1 MRIFAQRIY
10 NSFQMKHSI
19 ALYGLLSLALAMP
32 NPTSGQADQK
42 TLFFI
47 SNSHLDTQWNWD
59 VKTTINEYVRNTMEQ
74 NFTRLDKYPNLTFNF
89 EGAIRYMWMKEYY
102 PEQYAKLK
110 TYVQNGRWHISGCA
124 VDANDVMVSSA
135 ESIMRNWLYANQ
147 FFKKEFG
154 VRGGYDVMLPD
165 CFGFSYALPSLARH
179 CGFKG
184 FHTAKLAWGS
194 AEYDQLPPFGIWQ
207 GVDGSQIYAV
217 YKPGAYDNHEQ
228 YNKNMANDSEMAA
241 ITANN
246 YNKYGVAAEIR
257 YVGPRSDR
265 GGALQDNASSSGEN
279 TPYWLN
285 LSAQTNGAVKVR
297 IATPDEIFDYLDQ
310 NKNQK
315 YHVKDGE
322 LPMRTHGVGSY
333 TSRTMLKLWNRRNEL
348 LADATEKS
356 ASLAQWLGVQAY
368 PQTAIN
374 DAWVRNLWQAHHD
387 GITGTSI
394 PNAYLYSMND
404 YVLVNKTL
412 ANLLK
417 TTTGNIVRAMDTQ
430 TEGMPVVV
438 YNPLS
443 FQRTDI
449 VEARLT
455 MPAKPEG
462 LRVFDKD
469 GKEVLSQISSYD
481 DKTGE
486 VVFLFA
492 ATVPSLGYAVY
503 DVRFGEASQ
512 LTSSLQ
518 MNRRSRQL
526 SNGNYRLTLSETG
539 DPSLLIDL
547 ANNRQV
553 LSASQLQM
561 IYDHEDTWPSWEISY
576 TDILRTPT
584 AVDENVS
591 ITKAEDG
598 PLRKSFRVV
607 KEKDGSQFV
616 QYIRMNALDN
626 RIDIVSEVDWQS
638 HERMLKANFQMAF
651 SNPKATYDISLGT
664 IERGNRTAD
673 CYEVQGHQW
682 ADMSMID
689 GSYGLS
695 ILNDCKYGWD
705 KPTDN
710 SLRLTLIH
718 TPSTGNSYTYQADQD
733 LGVNLFTYS
742 LFPHQG
748 KWSELTQKAASQLNQ
763 PLVAVA
769 APKHEGALGKEVE
782 FLSVSTDQVAVKAV
796 KKAEETNELIV
807 RVYEWAGQQHD
818 QVTLTFPTRVLSAR
832 EVNGLE
838 EQVGSATTSDN
849 TLTFSISK
857 YQPKTFAVTLA
868 AATTPTDEQTDVAV
882 SLPYNVDMMSYDSK
896 KNDALKSAPY
906 AYPAELVPDEVTA
919 DGISFVM
926 GNRSDGQK
934 NAVRCSGQTIDLPAA
949 GRKLYL
955 LAASTEPTGTVGE
968 FVVGDQTYQFEV
980 PYYGGTLGKLDS
992 PYNGGT
998 HYRKQDV
1005 ALTTTHS
1012 HHISGNSDEQYR
1024 FLYIYRFAIT
1034 LPEGASQLKL
1044 PSNSS
1049 LMVYAAT
1056 VSDTQVDDIQPL
1068 TTLQTYIDYQ
1078 ELGSLSDDG
1087 CGEWIKP
1094 STIVASHQNNA
1105 NESAKMAADR
1115 DELTKWCV
1123 TASQS
1128 QTPYLEYRF
1137 SEPHEICQWMVLNA
1151 GSESD
1156 DFVTCACKLQR
1167 YDNGKWIDVDVISG
1181 NRDNKIVRG
1190 VTPFTTDRVRLQM
1203 IQGEQ
1208 SGYTTRIYEFGVYG
1222 KPRKVTAIQQPTTV
1236 APTSAIR
1243 LLGNS
1248 PNPCQGSTQIRCQV
1262 PAGIQQV
1269 TLNILSYDGRIVC
1282 REDYQVSE
1290 GDQTLLWSG
1299 HLPNGIYLYRLSTAD
1314 NRHSNTQ
1321 RLIFHK

>member
-1 MRIFAQRIY
+1 
-10 NSFQMKHSI
+10 MKHSI
-19 ALYGLLSLALAMP
+19 ALYGLLTLALAMP

-110 TYVQNGRWHISGCA
+110 TYVHNGRWHISGCA

-165 CFGFSYALPSLARH
+165 CFGFSYALPSLAKH

-297 IATPDEIFDYLDQ
+297 IATPDEIFDYLDK

-368 PQTAIN
+368 PQKAIN

-412 ANLLK
+412 GNLLK
-417 TTTGNIVRAMDTQ
+417 TTTGNIVRAMDTR

-481 DKTGE
+481 EKTGE

-512 LTSSLQ
+512 LTSSLR

-526 SNGNYRLTLSETG
+526 SNGNYRLNLSETG
-539 DPSLLIDL
+539 DPSQLIDL

-584 AVDENVS
+584 PVDENVS

-651 SNPKATYDISLGT
+651 NNPKATYDISLGT

-682 ADMSMID
+682 ADMSTTD

-705 KPTDN
+705 KPTDS

-769 APKHEGALGKEVE
+769 APKHEGALGKKVE

-818 QVTLTFPTRVLSAR
+818 KVTLTFPKRVLSAR

-838 EQVGSATTSDN
+838 EPIGSATTSNN

-857 YQPKTFAVTLA
+857 YQPKTFAVRLA
-868 AATTPTDEQTDVAV
+868 AATTPTDEQTDVDV

-906 AYPAELVPDEVTA
+906 AYPAELVPDVVTA

-926 GNRSDGQK
+926 GNRSDGK
-934 NAVRCSGQTIDLPAA
+934 NNAVRCSGQTIDLPAA

-980 PYYGGTLGKLDS
+980 PYYGGTLGQLDS

-998 HYRKQDV
+998 RYRKQDV

-1012 HHISGNSDEQYR
+1012 HHIKGNSDEQYR

-1056 VSDTQVDDIQPL
+1056 VSDTQADDIQPL
-1068 TTLQTYIDYQ
+1068 TTLQTNIDYQ
-1078 ELGSLSDDG
+1078 ELGSLSDDC

-1094 STIVASHQNNA
+1094 SYIWASHKNNA

-1128 QTPYLEYRF
+1128 QTPCLEYRF
-1137 SEPHEICQWMVLNA
+1137 SEPREICQWMVLNA

-1156 DFVTCACKLQR
+1156 DYVTRACKLQR

-1222 KPRKVTAIQQPTTV
+1222 KPRTVTAIQQPTTV

-1290 GDQTLLWSG
+1290 GNQTLLWSG

-1321 RLIFHK
+1321 RLIYHK

>member
-1 MRIFAQRIY
+1 
-10 NSFQMKHSI
+10 MKHSI
-19 ALYGLLSLALAMP
+19 ALYGLLTLALAMP

-74 NFTRLDKYPNLTFNF
+74 NFTRLDKYPNLKFNF

-110 TYVQNGRWHISGCA
+110 TYVHNGRWHISGCA

-165 CFGFSYALPSLARH
+165 CFGFSYALPSLAKH

-297 IATPDEIFDYLDQ
+297 IATPDEIFDYLDK

-368 PQTAIN
+368 PQKAIN

-512 LTSSLQ
+512 LTSSLR

-526 SNGNYRLTLSETG
+526 SNGNYRLNLSETG
-539 DPSLLIDL
+539 DPSQLIDL

-584 AVDENVS
+584 AVNENVS

-651 SNPKATYDISLGT
+651 NNPKATYDISLGT

-682 ADMSMID
+682 ADMSTTD

-705 KPTDN
+705 KPTDS

-818 QVTLTFPTRVLSAR
+818 KVTLTFPKRVLSAR

-838 EQVGSATTSDN
+838 EPIGSATTSAN

-857 YQPKTFAVTLA
+857 YQPKTFAVRLA
-868 AATTPTDEQTDVAV
+868 AATTPTDEQTDDAV

-906 AYPAELVPDEVTA
+906 AYPAELVPDVVTA

-926 GNRSDGQK
+926 GNRSDGQN

-980 PYYGGTLGKLDS
+980 PYYGGTLGQLDS

-998 HYRKQDV
+998 RYRKQDV

-1056 VSDTQVDDIQPL
+1056 VSDTQADDIQPL
-1068 TTLQTYIDYQ
+1068 TTLQTNIDYQ

-1094 STIVASHQNNA
+1094 SYIWASHKNNA

-1128 QTPYLEYRF
+1128 QTPCLEYRF
-1137 SEPHEICQWMVLNA
+1137 SEPREICQWMVLNA

-1156 DFVTCACKLQR
+1156 DYVTRACKLQR

-1190 VTPFTTDRVRLQM
+1190 VTPFTTNRVRLQM

-1222 KPRKVTAIQQPTTV
+1222 KPRTVTAIQQPTTV

-1290 GDQTLLWSG
+1290 GNQTLLWSG

-1321 RLIFHK
+1321 RLIYHK

>member
-1 MRIFAQRIY
+1 
-10 NSFQMKHSI
+10 MKHSI
-19 ALYGLLSLALAMP
+19 VLYGLLSLALAMP

-241 ITANN
+241 ITADN

-356 ASLAQWLGVQAY
+356 ASLAQWLGVQTY

-455 MPAKPEG
+455 MPAQPEG

-481 DKTGE
+481 DTTGE

-539 DPSLLIDL
+539 DPSQLIDL

-651 SNPKATYDISLGT
+651 NNPKATYDISLGT

-682 ADMSMID
+682 ADMSTID

-705 KPTDN
+705 KPTAS

-763 PLVAVA
+763 PLVAVT

-818 QVTLTFPTRVLSAR
+818 QVTLTFPARVLSAR

-868 AATTPTDEQTDVAV
+868 AAMTPTDEQTDVAV

-906 AYPAELVPDEVTA
+906 AYPAELVPDVVTA

-955 LAASTEPTGTVGE
+955 LAASTEATGTVGE

-980 PYYGGTLGKLDS
+980 PYYGGTLGQLDS

-1024 FLYIYRFAIT
+1024 FLYMYRFAMT
-1034 LPEGASQLKL
+1034 LPEGASQLIL

-1056 VSDTQVDDIQPL
+1056 VSDTQADDIQPL

-1078 ELGSLSDDG
+1078 ELGSLSDDA
-1087 CGEWIKP
+1087 CGEWITP
-1094 STIVASHQNNA
+1094 STIVASHQIND

-1137 SEPHEICQWMVLNA
+1137 SEPREICQWMLLNA

-1156 DFVTCACKLQR
+1156 NYVTRACKLQR
-1167 YDNGKWIDVDVISG
+1167 YDNGKWIDVDEISG

-1222 KPRKVTAIQQPTTV
+1222 KPRTVTAIQQPTTA

-1269 TLNILSYDGRIVC
+1269 ALNILSYDGRIVC

-1290 GDQTLLWSG
+1290 GNQTLLWSG

-1321 RLIFHK
+1321 RIIFHK

>member
-1 MRIFAQRIY
+1 
-10 NSFQMKHSI
+10 MKHSI
-19 ALYGLLSLALAMP
+19 ALYGLLTLALAMP

-59 VKTTINEYVRNTMEQ
+59 VKTTINEYIRNTMEQ

-297 IATPDEIFDYLDQ
+297 IATPDEIFDYLDK

-368 PQTAIN
+368 PQKAIN

-412 ANLLK
+412 GNLLK

-430 TEGMPVVV
+430 TKGMPVVV

-512 LTSSLQ
+512 LTSSLK

-539 DPSLLIDL
+539 DPSQLIDL

-584 AVDENVS
+584 AVNENVS

-651 SNPKATYDISLGT
+651 NNPKATYDISLGT

-682 ADMSMID
+682 ADMSTID

-705 KPTDN
+705 KPTDS

-818 QVTLTFPTRVLSAR
+818 KVTLTFPTRVLSAR

-838 EQVGSATTSDN
+838 EQVGSATTSNN

-857 YQPKTFAVTLA
+857 YQPKTFAVRLA
-868 AATTPTDEQTDVAV
+868 AATTHTDEQTDDAV

-896 KNDALKSAPY
+896 KDDAQKSAPY
-906 AYPAELVPDEVTA
+906 AYPAELVPDVVTA

-980 PYYGGTLGKLDS
+980 PYYGGTLGQLDS

-1056 VSDTQVDDIQPL
+1056 VSDTQADDIQPL
-1068 TTLQTYIDYQ
+1068 TTLQTNIDYQ

-1094 STIVASHQNNA
+1094 SNIVASHQNNA

-1123 TASQS
+1123 TAS

-1156 DFVTCACKLQR
+1156 DFVTRACKLQR

-1190 VTPFTTDRVRLQM
+1190 VTPFTTKRVRLQM

-1222 KPRKVTAIQQPTTV
+1222 KPRTVTAIQQPTTV
-1236 APTSAIR
+1236 APTSVIR

-1290 GDQTLLWSG
+1290 GNQMLLWSG

-1321 RLIFHK
+1321 RLIYHK

>member
-1 MRIFAQRIY
+1 
-10 NSFQMKHSI
+10 MKHSI

-455 MPAKPEG
+455 MPAQPEG

-607 KEKDGSQFV
+607 KDKDGSQFV

-682 ADMSMID
+682 ADMSTID

-705 KPTDN
+705 KPTDS

-818 QVTLTFPTRVLSAR
+818 KVTLTFPARVLSAR

-857 YQPKTFAVTLA
+857 YQPKTFAVKLA
-868 AATTPTDEQTDVAV
+868 DATTPTDEQTDVDV

-896 KNDALKSAPY
+896 KNDALNSAPY
-906 AYPAELVPDEVTA
+906 AYPAELVPDVVTA

-980 PYYGGTLGKLDS
+980 PYYGGTLGQLDS

-1012 HHISGNSDEQYR
+1012 HHIRGNSDEQYR

-1034 LPEGASQLKL
+1034 LPEGASQLIL

-1056 VSDTQVDDIQPL
+1056 VSDTQADDIQPL

-1156 DFVTCACKLQR
+1156 DFVTRACKLQR
-1167 YDNGKWIDVDVISG
+1167 YANGKWIDVDVISG

-1222 KPRKVTAIQQPTTV
+1222 KPRKVSAIQQPTTV

-1269 TLNILSYDGRIVC
+1269 ALNILSLDGRIVC

>member
-1 MRIFAQRIY
+1 
-10 NSFQMKHSI
+10 MKHSI
-19 ALYGLLSLALAMP
+19 ALYGLLSLALAIP

-59 VKTTINEYVRNTMEQ
+59 VKTTINEYIRNTMEQ
-74 NFTRLDKYPNLTFNF
+74 NFTRLDKYPNLKFNF

-110 TYVQNGRWHISGCA
+110 TYVHNGRWHISGCA

-165 CFGFSYALPSLARH
+165 CFGFSYALPALARH

-265 GGALQDNASSSGEN
+265 GGALQDNAASSGEN

-368 PQTAIN
+368 PQKAIN

-412 ANLLK
+412 GNLLK

-481 DKTGE
+481 KKTGE

-492 ATVPSLGYAVY
+492 ATVPSLGYSVY

-512 LTSSLQ
+512 LTSSLR
-518 MNRRSRQL
+518 MDRRSHQL

-539 DPSLLIDL
+539 DPSQLIDL

-584 AVDENVS
+584 AVNENVS

-651 SNPKATYDISLGT
+651 NNPKATYDISLGT

-682 ADMSMID
+682 ADMSTID

-705 KPTDN
+705 KPTDS

-818 QVTLTFPTRVLSAR
+818 KVTLTFPTRVLSAR

-838 EQVGSATTSDN
+838 EQVGSATTRN
-849 TLTFSISK
+849 KTLTFSISK

-868 AATTPTDEQTDVAV
+868 DAKTPTDKQTDDAV

-896 KNDALKSAPY
+896 KNDALRSAPY
-906 AYPAELVPDEVTA
+906 AYPAELVPDVVTA

-926 GNRSDGQK
+926 GNRSDGQN

-980 PYYGGTLGKLDS
+980 PYYGGTLGQLDS

-1056 VSDTQVDDIQPL
+1056 ISDTQADDIQPL

-1094 STIVASHQNNA
+1094 SLIWASHKNNA

-1156 DFVTCACKLQR
+1156 DYVTRACKLQR
-1167 YDNGKWIDVDVISG
+1167 YDNGKWIDVDVISD

-1190 VTPFTTDRVRLQM
+1190 VTPFTTNRVRLQM

-1222 KPRKVTAIQQPTTV
+1222 KPRTVTAIQQPTTV
-1236 APTSAIR
+1236 APTSAIH

-1290 GDQTLLWSG
+1290 GNQTLLWSG

-1321 RLIFHK
+1321 RLIYHK

>member
-1 MRIFAQRIY
+1 
-10 NSFQMKHSI
+10 MKHSI

-32 NPTSGQADQK
+32 NPTSAQADQK

-59 VKTTINEYVRNTMEQ
+59 VKTTINEYIRNTMEQ

-110 TYVQNGRWHISGCA
+110 TYVHNGRWHISGCA

-297 IATPDEIFDYLDQ
+297 IATPDEIFDYLDK

-368 PQTAIN
+368 PQKAIN
-374 DAWVRNLWQAHHD
+374 DAWVRNLWQSHHD

-412 ANLLK
+412 GNLLK

-481 DKTGE
+481 EKTGE

-512 LTSSLQ
+512 LTSSLR
-518 MNRRSRQL
+518 MDRLSHQL

-539 DPSLLIDL
+539 DPSQLIDL

-584 AVDENVS
+584 AVNENVS

-651 SNPKATYDISLGT
+651 NNPKATYDISLGT

-682 ADMSMID
+682 ADMSTID

-769 APKHEGALGKEVE
+769 APKHEGTLGKEIE

-796 KKAEETNELIV
+796 KKAEESNKLIV

-818 QVTLTFPTRVLSAR
+818 KVTLTFPTRVLSAR

-838 EQVGSATTSDN
+838 EPVGSATTSN
-849 TLTFSISK
+849 KTLTFSISK

-868 AATTPTDEQTDVAV
+868 AAKTPTDKQTDDAV
-882 SLPYNVDMMSYDSK
+882 SLSYNVDMMSYDSK

-906 AYPAELVPDEVTA
+906 AYPAELVPDVVTA

-926 GNRSDGQK
+926 GNRSDGQN

-980 PYYGGTLGKLDS
+980 PYYGGTLGQLDS

-1012 HHISGNSDEQYR
+1012 HHIKGNSDEQYR

-1056 VSDTQVDDIQPL
+1056 VSDTQADDIQPL

-1094 STIVASHQNNA
+1094 SLIWASHKNND

-1156 DFVTCACKLQR
+1156 DYVTRACKLQR
-1167 YDNGKWIDVDVISG
+1167 YDNGKWIDVDVISD

-1190 VTPFTTDRVRLQM
+1190 VTPFTTNRVRLQM

-1222 KPRKVTAIQQPTTV
+1222 KPRTVTAIQQPITV
-1236 APTSAIR
+1236 APTSAIH

-1290 GDQTLLWSG
+1290 GNQTLLWSG

-1321 RLIFHK
+1321 RLIYHK

>member
-1 MRIFAQRIY
+1 
-10 NSFQMKHSI
+10 MKHSI

-651 SNPKATYDISLGT
+651 NNPKATYDISLGT

-682 ADMSMID
+682 ADMSTID

-868 AATTPTDEQTDVAV
+868 PAMTPTDEQTDVAV
-882 SLPYNVDMMSYDSK
+882 SMPYNVDMMSYDSK
-896 KNDALKSAPY
+896 TNDALKSAPY

-980 PYYGGTLGKLDS
+980 PYYGGTLGQLDS

-1024 FLYIYRFAIT
+1024 FLYIYRFAMT

-1056 VSDTQVDDIQPL
+1056 VSDTQADDIQPL

-1156 DFVTCACKLQR
+1156 DFVTRACKLQR
-1167 YDNGKWIDVDVISG
+1167 YANGKWIDVDVISG

-1222 KPRKVTAIQQPTTV
+1222 KPRTVSAIQQPTTV

-1248 PNPCQGSTQIRCQV
+1248 PNPCQGSTQIRCKV

>member
-1 MRIFAQRIY
+1 
-10 NSFQMKHSI
+10 MKHSI

-74 NFTRLDKYPNLTFNF
+74 NFTRLDKYPNLKFNF

-297 IATPDEIFDYLDQ
+297 IATPDEIFDYLDK

-356 ASLAQWLGVQAY
+356 ASLAQWLGVQTY
-368 PQTAIN
+368 PQKAIN

-412 ANLLK
+412 GNLLK

-481 DKTGE
+481 EKTGE

-512 LTSSLQ
+512 LTSSLR

-539 DPSLLIDL
+539 DPSQLIDL

-584 AVDENVS
+584 AVNENVS

-598 PLRKSFRVV
+598 PLRKSFKVV

-651 SNPKATYDISLGT
+651 NNPKATYDISLGT

-682 ADMSMID
+682 ADMSTID

-705 KPTDN
+705 KPTDS

-796 KKAEETNELIV
+796 KKAEESNKLIV

-818 QVTLTFPTRVLSAR
+818 KVTLTFPTRVLSAR

-838 EQVGSATTSDN
+838 EPVGSATTSN
-849 TLTFSISK
+849 KTLTFSISK

-868 AATTPTDEQTDVAV
+868 AAKTPTDKQTDVTV

-896 KNDALKSAPY
+896 KNDALRSAPY
-906 AYPAELVPDEVTA
+906 AYPAELVPDVVTA

-980 PYYGGTLGKLDS
+980 PYYGGTLGQLDS

-998 HYRKQDV
+998 RYRKQDV

-1044 PSNSS
+1044 PYNSN

-1056 VSDTQVDDIQPL
+1056 VSDTQADDIQPL
-1068 TTLQTYIDYQ
+1068 TTLQTNIDYQ
-1078 ELGSLSDDG
+1078 ELGSLSDDD

-1094 STIVASHQNNA
+1094 SYIVASHQNNA

-1137 SEPHEICQWMVLNA
+1137 SEPREICQWMVLNA

-1156 DFVTCACKLQR
+1156 DYVTRACKLQR
-1167 YDNGKWIDVDVISG
+1167 YDNGKWIDVDEISG

-1190 VTPFTTDRVRLQM
+1190 VTPFTTKRVRLQM

-1222 KPRKVTAIQQPTTV
+1222 KPRTITAIQQPTTV

-1269 TLNILSYDGRIVC
+1269 TLNILSNDGRIVC

-1290 GDQTLLWSG
+1290 GNQTLLWSG

-1321 RLIFHK
+1321 RLIYHK

>member
-1 MRIFAQRIY
+1 
-10 NSFQMKHSI
+10 MKHSI

-74 NFTRLDKYPNLTFNF
+74 NFTRLDKYPNLKFNF

-297 IATPDEIFDYLDQ
+297 IATPDEIFDYLDK

-368 PQTAIN
+368 PQKAIN

-412 ANLLK
+412 GNLLK

-430 TEGMPVVV
+430 TKGMPVVV

-481 DKTGE
+481 EKTGE

-539 DPSLLIDL
+539 DPSQLIDL

-584 AVDENVS
+584 AVNENVS

-651 SNPKATYDISLGT
+651 NNPKATYDISLGT

-682 ADMSMID
+682 ADMSTID

-705 KPTDN
+705 KPTDS

-818 QVTLTFPTRVLSAR
+818 KVTLTFPKRVLSAR

-838 EQVGSATTSDN
+838 EPIGSATTSNN

-868 AATTPTDEQTDVAV
+868 AAKTPTDKQTDDAV

-896 KNDALKSAPY
+896 KDDALRSAPY
-906 AYPAELVPDEVTA
+906 AYPAELVPDVVTA

-934 NAVRCSGQTIDLPAA
+934 NAVRCSGQTINLPAS

-980 PYYGGTLGKLDS
+980 PYYGGTLGQLDS

-1056 VSDTQVDDIQPL
+1056 VSDTQADDIQPL
-1068 TTLQTYIDYQ
+1068 TTLQTNIDYQ
-1078 ELGSLSDDG
+1078 ELGSLSDDD

-1094 STIVASHQNNA
+1094 SYIVASHQNND

-1137 SEPHEICQWMVLNA
+1137 SEPREICQWMVLNA

-1156 DFVTCACKLQR
+1156 DYVTRACKLQR
-1167 YDNGKWIDVDVISG
+1167 YDNGKWIDVDEISG

-1190 VTPFTTDRVRLQM
+1190 VTPFTTKRVRLQM

-1222 KPRKVTAIQQPTTV
+1222 KPRTVTAIQQPTTV
-1236 APTSAIR
+1236 APTSVIR

-1290 GDQTLLWSG
+1290 GNQTLLWSG

-1321 RLIFHK
+1321 RLIYHK

>member
-1 MRIFAQRIY
+1 
-10 NSFQMKHSI
+10 MKHSI

-74 NFTRLDKYPNLTFNF
+74 NFTRLDKYPNLKFNF

-110 TYVQNGRWHISGCA
+110 TYVHNGRWHISGCA
-124 VDANDVMVSSA
+124 VDASDVMVSSA

-194 AEYDQLPPFGIWQ
+194 AEYNQLPPFGIWQ

-297 IATPDEIFDYLDQ
+297 IATPDEIFDYLDK

-368 PQTAIN
+368 PQKAIN

-412 ANLLK
+412 GNLLK

-481 DKTGE
+481 EKTGE

-512 LTSSLQ
+512 LTSSLR
-518 MNRRSRQL
+518 MDPRSHQL
-526 SNGNYRLTLSETG
+526 SNGNYRLNLSETG
-539 DPSLLIDL
+539 DPSQLIDL

-584 AVDENVS
+584 AVNENVS

-651 SNPKATYDISLGT
+651 NNPKATYDISLGT

-682 ADMSMID
+682 ADMSTID

-705 KPTDN
+705 KPTDS

-818 QVTLTFPTRVLSAR
+818 KVTLTFPKRVLSAR

-838 EQVGSATTSDN
+838 EQVGSATTSKK

-868 AATTPTDEQTDVAV
+868 DAKTPTDEQTDDHV

-896 KNDALKSAPY
+896 KSDALKSAPY
-906 AYPAELVPDEVTA
+906 AYPAELVPDVVTA

-926 GNRSDGQK
+926 GNRSDGQN

-980 PYYGGTLGKLDS
+980 PYYGGTLGQLDS

-1012 HHISGNSDEQYR
+1012 HHIKGNSDEQYR

-1056 VSDTQVDDIQPL
+1056 VSDTQADDIQPL

-1094 STIVASHQNNA
+1094 SKIWASHQNND

-1123 TASQS
+1123 TAGKS

-1156 DFVTCACKLQR
+1156 DYVTRACKLQR
-1167 YDNGKWIDVDVISG
+1167 YDNGKWIDVDVISD

-1190 VTPFTTDRVRLQM
+1190 VTPFTTNRVRLQM

-1222 KPRKVTAIQQPTTV
+1222 KPRTVTAIQQPTTV

-1290 GDQTLLWSG
+1290 GNQTLLWSG

>member
-1 MRIFAQRIY
+1 
-10 NSFQMKHSI
+10 MKHSI

-110 TYVQNGRWHISGCA
+110 TYVHNGRWHISGCA

-165 CFGFSYALPSLARH
+165 CFGFSYALPSLAKH

-265 GGALQDNASSSGEN
+265 GGALQDNASSNGEN

-368 PQTAIN
+368 PQKAIN

-412 ANLLK
+412 GNLLK

-430 TEGMPVVV
+430 TKGMPVVV

-481 DKTGE
+481 EKTGE

-518 MNRRSRQL
+518 MNRRSHQL

-539 DPSLLIDL
+539 DPSQLFDL

-584 AVDENVS
+584 AVNENVS

-651 SNPKATYDISLGT
+651 NNPKATYDISLGT

-682 ADMSMID
+682 ADMSTID

-705 KPTDN
+705 KPTDS

-796 KKAEETNELIV
+796 KKAEESNKLIV

-818 QVTLTFPTRVLSAR
+818 KVTLTFPTRVLSAR

-838 EQVGSATTSDN
+838 EPVGSATTSN
-849 TLTFSISK
+849 KTLTFSISK

-868 AATTPTDEQTDVAV
+868 AAKTPTDKQTDVAV

-896 KNDALKSAPY
+896 KDDALRSAPY
-906 AYPAELVPDEVTA
+906 AYPAELVPDVVTA

-934 NAVRCSGQTIDLPAA
+934 NAVRCSGQTIDLPAG

-980 PYYGGTLGKLDS
+980 PYYGGTLGQLDS

-998 HYRKQDV
+998 RYRKQDV

-1056 VSDTQVDDIQPL
+1056 VSDTQADDIQPL
-1068 TTLQTYIDYQ
+1068 TTLQTNIDYQ
-1078 ELGSLSDDG
+1078 ELGSLSDDD

-1094 STIVASHQNNA
+1094 SYIWASHQNNA

-1137 SEPHEICQWMVLNA
+1137 SEPREICQWMVLNA

-1156 DFVTCACKLQR
+1156 DYVTRACKLQR
-1167 YDNGKWIDVDVISG
+1167 YDNGKWIDVDEISG

-1190 VTPFTTDRVRLQM
+1190 VTPFTTKRVRLQM

-1222 KPRKVTAIQQPTTV
+1222 KPRTVTAIQQPTTV
-1236 APTSAIR
+1236 APTSVIR

-1290 GDQTLLWSG
+1290 GNQTLLWSG

-1321 RLIFHK
+1321 RLIYHK

>member
-1 MRIFAQRIY
+1 
-10 NSFQMKHSI
+10 MKHSI

-59 VKTTINEYVRNTMEQ
+59 VKTTINEYIRNTMEQ

-165 CFGFSYALPSLARH
+165 CFGFSYALPSLAKH

-297 IATPDEIFDYLDQ
+297 IATPDEIFDYLDK

-481 DKTGE
+481 DTTGE

-512 LTSSLQ
+512 LTSSLE

-553 LSASQLQM
+553 LNASQLQM

-584 AVDENVS
+584 AVNENVS

-598 PLRKSFRVV
+598 PLRKSFKVV

-682 ADMSMID
+682 ADMSTID

-705 KPTDN
+705 KPTDS

-818 QVTLTFPTRVLSAR
+818 KVTLTFPKRVLSAR

-838 EQVGSATTSDN
+838 ETIGSATTSNN

-857 YQPKTFAVTLA
+857 YQPKTFAVKLA
-868 AATTPTDEQTDVAV
+868 PVTTHTDKQTDVAV
-882 SLPYNVDMMSYDSK
+882 SLPYNVDMMSFDSK
-896 KNDALKSAPY
+896 KNDALPNAPY
-906 AYPAELVPDEVTA
+906 AYPAELVPDVVTA

-934 NAVRCSGQTIDLPAA
+934 NAVRCSRQTIDLPAA

-980 PYYGGTLGKLDS
+980 PYYGGTLGQLDS

-1056 VSDTQVDDIQPL
+1056 VSDTQADDIQPL
-1068 TTLQTYIDYQ
+1068 TKLQTNIDYQ

-1094 STIVASHQNNA
+1094 SKIYANRQNNA

-1156 DFVTCACKLQR
+1156 DFVTRACKLQR

-1222 KPRKVTAIQQPTTV
+1222 KPRTVTAIQQPTTV
-1236 APTSAIR
+1236 APTSVIR

-1290 GDQTLLWSG
+1290 GNQTLLWSG

-1321 RLIFHK
+1321 RLIYHK

>member
-1 MRIFAQRIY
+1 
-10 NSFQMKHSI
+10 MKHSI
-19 ALYGLLSLALAMP
+19 ALYGLLSLALAIP

-74 NFTRLDKYPNLTFNF
+74 NFTRLDKYPNLKFNF

-110 TYVQNGRWHISGCA
+110 TYVHNGRWHISGCA

-368 PQTAIN
+368 PQKAIN

-412 ANLLK
+412 GNLLK

-481 DKTGE
+481 EKTGE

-518 MNRRSRQL
+518 MDRRSHQL

-539 DPSLLIDL
+539 DPSQLIDL

-584 AVDENVS
+584 AVNENVS

-651 SNPKATYDISLGT
+651 NNPKATYDISLGT

-682 ADMSMID
+682 ADMSTID

-705 KPTDN
+705 KPTDS

-818 QVTLTFPTRVLSAR
+818 KVTLTFPKRVLSAR

-838 EQVGSATTSDN
+838 ETVGSATTSN
-849 TLTFSISK
+849 KTLTFSISK

-868 AATTPTDEQTDVAV
+868 DAKTPTDKQTDDHV

-896 KNDALKSAPY
+896 KSDALKSAPY
-906 AYPAELVPDEVTA
+906 AYPAELVPDVVTA

-926 GNRSDGQK
+926 GNRSDGQN

-980 PYYGGTLGKLDS
+980 PYYGGTLGQLDS

-1012 HHISGNSDEQYR
+1012 HHIKGNSDEQYR

-1044 PSNSS
+1044 PSNSN

-1056 VSDTQVDDIQPL
+1056 VSDTQADDIQPL

-1094 STIVASHQNNA
+1094 SRIGAKYQNND

-1123 TASQS
+1123 TANKS

-1156 DFVTCACKLQR
+1156 DYVTRACKLQR

-1222 KPRKVTAIQQPTTV
+1222 KPRTVTAIQQPTTV

-1290 GDQTLLWSG
+1290 GNQTLLWSG

-1321 RLIFHK
+1321 RLIYHK

>member
-1 MRIFAQRIY
+1 
-10 NSFQMKHSI
+10 MKHSI
-19 ALYGLLSLALAMP
+19 VLYGLLSLALAMP

-47 SNSHLDTQWNWD
+47 SNSHLDSQWNWD

-165 CFGFSYALPSLARH
+165 CFGFSYALPSLAKH

-194 AEYDQLPPFGIWQ
+194 AGYDQLPPFGIWQ

-241 ITANN
+241 ITADN

-356 ASLAQWLGVQAY
+356 ASLAQWLGVQTY

-374 DAWVRNLWQAHHD
+374 DAWVRNLWQAQHD

-481 DKTGE
+481 DTTGE

-547 ANNRQV
+547 ANNRKV

-651 SNPKATYDISLGT
+651 NNPKATYDISLGT

-682 ADMSMID
+682 ADMSTID

-705 KPTDN
+705 KPTDS

-718 TPSTGNSYTYQADQD
+718 TPSTGNSYTHQAHQD

-769 APKHEGALGKEVE
+769 APKHEGALGKEVK

-818 QVTLTFPTRVLSAR
+818 KVTLTFPKRVLSAR

-838 EQVGSATTSDN
+838 EPIGSATTSAN

-868 AATTPTDEQTDVAV
+868 AATPPADKQTDVAV
-882 SLPYNVDMMSYDSK
+882 SLPYNVDMMSYESK

-906 AYPAELVPDEVTA
+906 AYPAELVPDVVTA

-955 LAASTEPTGTVGE
+955 LAASTEATGTVGE

-980 PYYGGTLGKLDS
+980 PYYGGTLGQLDS

-1024 FLYIYRFAIT
+1024 FLYMYRFAIT

-1056 VSDTQVDDIQPL
+1056 VSDTQADDIQPL

-1078 ELGSLSDDG
+1078 ELGSLSDDA

-1094 STIVASHQNNA
+1094 SNIWASHQNND

-1123 TASQS
+1123 TANQS
-1128 QTPYLEYRF
+1128 QTPCLEYRF
-1137 SEPHEICQWMVLNA
+1137 SGPREICQWMVLNA

-1156 DFVTCACKLQR
+1156 DYVTRACKLQR

-1208 SGYTTRIYEFGVYG
+1208 SGYITRIYEFGVYG
-1222 KPRKVTAIQQPTTV
+1222 KPRTVTAIQQPTTV
-1236 APTSAIR
+1236 APTSTIR

-1290 GDQTLLWSG
+1290 GNQTLLWSG

>member
-1 MRIFAQRIY
+1 
-10 NSFQMKHSI
+10 MKHSI
-19 ALYGLLSLALAMP
+19 VLYGLLSLALAMP

-241 ITANN
+241 ITADN

-310 NKNQK
+310 YKNQK

-356 ASLAQWLGVQAY
+356 ASLAQWLGVQNY

-455 MPAKPEG
+455 MPAQPEG

-481 DKTGE
+481 DTTGE

-607 KEKDGSQFV
+607 KETDGSQFV

-651 SNPKATYDISLGT
+651 NNPKATYDISLGT

-682 ADMSMID
+682 ADMSTID

-705 KPTDN
+705 KPTDS

-718 TPSTGNSYTYQADQD
+718 TPSTGNSYTHQADQD

-763 PLVAVA
+763 PLVAVT

-818 QVTLTFPTRVLSAR
+818 QVTLTFPARVLSAR

-838 EQVGSATTSDN
+838 EQVGSVTTSDN

-868 AATTPTDEQTDVAV
+868 SAMTPTDEQTDVAV

-896 KNDALKSAPY
+896 KNDAQKSAPY
-906 AYPAELVPDEVTA
+906 AYPAELVPDVVTA

-955 LAASTEPTGTVGE
+955 LAASTEATGTVGE

-980 PYYGGTLGKLDS
+980 PYYGGTLGQLDS

-998 HYRKQDV
+998 RYRKQDV

-1024 FLYIYRFAIT
+1024 FLYMYRFAMT
-1034 LPEGASQLKL
+1034 LPEGASQLIL

-1049 LMVYAAT
+1049 LMVFAAT
-1056 VSDTQVDDIQPL
+1056 ISDTQADDIQPL
-1068 TTLQTYIDYQ
+1068 TTLQTYIDYK

-1094 STIVASHQNNA
+1094 SNIVASHQNNA

-1137 SEPHEICQWMVLNA
+1137 SEPREICQWMVLNA
-1151 GSESD
+1151 GSESGD
-1156 DFVTCACKLQR
+1156 YVTRACKLQR
-1167 YDNGKWIDVDVISG
+1167 YANGNWIDVDVISG

-1222 KPRKVTAIQQPTTV
+1222 KPRTVTAIQQPTTV

-1269 TLNILSYDGRIVC
+1269 ALNILSYDGRIVC
-1282 REDYQVSE
+1282 REDYQVSA
-1290 GDQTLLWSG
+1290 GNQTLLWSG

>member
-1 MRIFAQRIY
+1 
-10 NSFQMKHSI
+10 MKHSI
-19 ALYGLLSLALAMP
+19 ALYGLLSLALAIP

-59 VKTTINEYVRNTMEQ
+59 VKTTINEYIRNTMEQ
-74 NFTRLDKYPNLTFNF
+74 NFTRLDKYPNLKFNF

-265 GGALQDNASSSGEN
+265 GGALQDNAASSGEN

-297 IATPDEIFDYLDQ
+297 IATPDEIFDYLDK

-368 PQTAIN
+368 PQKAIN

-412 ANLLK
+412 GNLLK

-481 DKTGE
+481 KKTGE

-492 ATVPSLGYAVY
+492 ATVPSLGYSVY

-512 LTSSLQ
+512 LTSSLR
-518 MNRRSRQL
+518 MDRRSHQL

-539 DPSLLIDL
+539 DPSQLIDL

-584 AVDENVS
+584 AVNENVS

-651 SNPKATYDISLGT
+651 NNPKATYDISLGT

-682 ADMSMID
+682 ADMSTID

-705 KPTDN
+705 KPTDS

-818 QVTLTFPTRVLSAR
+818 KVTLTFPTRVLSAR

-838 EQVGSATTSDN
+838 EQVGSATTRN
-849 TLTFSISK
+849 KTLTFSISK

-868 AATTPTDEQTDVAV
+868 DAKTPTDKQTDDAV

-896 KNDALKSAPY
+896 KDDALRSAPY
-906 AYPAELVPDEVTA
+906 AYPAELVPDVVTA

-926 GNRSDGQK
+926 GNRSDGQN

-980 PYYGGTLGKLDS
+980 PYYGGTLGQLDS

-1056 VSDTQVDDIQPL
+1056 ISDTQADDIQPL

-1094 STIVASHQNNA
+1094 SLIWASHKNNA

-1156 DFVTCACKLQR
+1156 DYVTRACKLQR
-1167 YDNGKWIDVDVISG
+1167 YDNGKWIDVDVISD

-1190 VTPFTTDRVRLQM
+1190 VTPFTTNRVRLQM

-1222 KPRKVTAIQQPTTV
+1222 KPRTVTAIQQPTTV
-1236 APTSAIR
+1236 APTSAIH

-1290 GDQTLLWSG
+1290 GNQTLLWSG

-1321 RLIFHK
+1321 RLIYHK

>member
-1 MRIFAQRIY
+1 
-10 NSFQMKHSI
+10 MKHSI

-74 NFTRLDKYPNLTFNF
+74 NFTRLDKYPNLKFNF

-297 IATPDEIFDYLDQ
+297 IATPDEIFDYLDK

-368 PQTAIN
+368 PQKAIN

-412 ANLLK
+412 GNLLK

-481 DKTGE
+481 EKTGE

-518 MNRRSRQL
+518 MDRHSRQL
-526 SNGNYRLTLSETG
+526 SNGNYRLNLSETG
-539 DPSLLIDL
+539 DPSQLIDL

-584 AVDENVS
+584 AVNENVS

-598 PLRKSFRVV
+598 PLRKSFKVV

-651 SNPKATYDISLGT
+651 NNPKATYDISLGT

-682 ADMSMID
+682 ADMSTID

-705 KPTDN
+705 KPTDS

-718 TPSTGNSYTYQADQD
+718 TPSTANSYTYQADQD

-796 KKAEETNELIV
+796 KKAEESNKLIV

-818 QVTLTFPTRVLSAR
+818 KVTLTFPTRVLSAR

-838 EQVGSATTSDN
+838 EPVGNATTSKN

-868 AATTPTDEQTDVAV
+868 AAKTPTDKQTDDAV

-896 KNDALKSAPY
+896 KNDALRSAPY
-906 AYPAELVPDEVTA
+906 AYPAELVPDVVTA

-926 GNRSDGQK
+926 GNRSDGQN

-980 PYYGGTLGKLDS
+980 PYYGGTLGQLDS

-1012 HHISGNSDEQYR
+1012 HHIKGNSDEQYR

-1044 PSNSS
+1044 PSNSN

-1056 VSDTQVDDIQPL
+1056 VSDTQADDIQPL

-1078 ELGSLSDDG
+1078 ELGSLSDDC

-1094 STIVASHQNNA
+1094 SLIGASHKNND

-1123 TASQS
+1123 TAGKS

-1156 DFVTCACKLQR
+1156 DYVTRACKLQR
-1167 YDNGKWIDVDVISG
+1167 YDNGKWIDVDVISD

-1190 VTPFTTDRVRLQM
+1190 VTPFTTNRVRLQM

-1222 KPRKVTAIQQPTTV
+1222 KPRTVTAIQQPTTV

-1290 GDQTLLWSG
+1290 GNQTLLWSG

>member
-1 MRIFAQRIY
+1 
-10 NSFQMKHSI
+10 
-19 ALYGLLSLALAMP
+19 MP

-241 ITANN
+241 ITADN

-356 ASLAQWLGVQAY
+356 ASLAQWLGVQTY

-455 MPAKPEG
+455 MPAQPEG

-481 DKTGE
+481 DTTGE

-539 DPSLLIDL
+539 DPSQLIDL

-651 SNPKATYDISLGT
+651 NNPKATYDISLGT

-682 ADMSMID
+682 ADMSTID

-705 KPTDN
+705 KPTAS

-763 PLVAVA
+763 PLVAVT

-818 QVTLTFPTRVLSAR
+818 QVTLTFPARVLSAR

-838 EQVGSATTSDN
+838 EQVGSVTTSDN

-868 AATTPTDEQTDVAV
+868 AAMTPTDEQTDVAV

-906 AYPAELVPDEVTA
+906 AYPAELVPDVVTA

-955 LAASTEPTGTVGE
+955 LAASTEATGTVGE

-980 PYYGGTLGKLDS
+980 PYYGGTLGQLDS

-1024 FLYIYRFAIT
+1024 FLYMYRFAMT
-1034 LPEGASQLKL
+1034 LPEGASQLIL

-1056 VSDTQVDDIQPL
+1056 VSDTQADDIQPL

-1078 ELGSLSDDG
+1078 ELGSLSDDA
-1087 CGEWIKP
+1087 CGEWITP
-1094 STIVASHQNNA
+1094 STIVASHQIND

-1137 SEPHEICQWMVLNA
+1137 SEPREICQWMLLNA

-1156 DFVTCACKLQR
+1156 NYVTRACKLQR
-1167 YDNGKWIDVDVISG
+1167 YDNGKWIDVDEISG

-1222 KPRKVTAIQQPTTV
+1222 KPRTVTAIQQPTTV

-1243 LLGNS
+1243 LLGSS

-1269 TLNILSYDGRIVC
+1269 ALNILSYDGRIVC

-1290 GDQTLLWSG
+1290 GNQTLLWSG

-1321 RLIFHK
+1321 RIIFHK

>member
-1 MRIFAQRIY
+1 
-10 NSFQMKHSI
+10 MKHSI
-19 ALYGLLSLALAMP
+19 ALYGLLSLALAIP

-74 NFTRLDKYPNLTFNF
+74 NFTRLDKYPNLKFNF

-297 IATPDEIFDYLDQ
+297 IATPDEIFDYLDK

-322 LPMRTHGVGSY
+322 LPMRSHGVGSY

-368 PQTAIN
+368 PQKAIN

-412 ANLLK
+412 GNLLK

-481 DKTGE
+481 KKTGE

-492 ATVPSLGYAVY
+492 ATVPSLGYSVY

-512 LTSSLQ
+512 LTSSLR
-518 MNRRSRQL
+518 MDRRSHQL

-539 DPSLLIDL
+539 DPSQLIDL

-584 AVDENVS
+584 AVNENVS

-651 SNPKATYDISLGT
+651 NNPKATYDISLGT

-682 ADMSMID
+682 ADMSTID

-705 KPTDN
+705 KPTDS

-796 KKAEETNELIV
+796 KKAEESNKLIV

-818 QVTLTFPTRVLSAR
+818 KVTLTFPTRVLSAR

-838 EQVGSATTSDN
+838 EPVGSATTSKK

-868 AATTPTDEQTDVAV
+868 DAKTPTDEQTDDHV

-896 KNDALKSAPY
+896 KSDALKSAPY
-906 AYPAELVPDEVTA
+906 AYPAELVPDVVTA

-926 GNRSDGQK
+926 GNRSDGQN
-934 NAVRCSGQTIDLPAA
+934 NAVRCSGQAIDLPAA

-980 PYYGGTLGKLDS
+980 PYYGGTLGQLDS

-998 HYRKQDV
+998 RYRKQDV

-1012 HHISGNSDEQYR
+1012 HHIKDNSDEQYR

-1056 VSDTQVDDIQPL
+1056 VSDTQADDIQPL

-1094 STIVASHQNNA
+1094 LLIGASHKNND

-1156 DFVTCACKLQR
+1156 DYVTRACKLQR
-1167 YDNGKWIDVDVISG
+1167 YDNGKWIDVDVISD

-1190 VTPFTTDRVRLQM
+1190 VTPFTTNRVRLQM

-1222 KPRKVTAIQQPTTV
+1222 KPRTVTAIQQPTTV
-1236 APTSAIR
+1236 APTSAIH

-1290 GDQTLLWSG
+1290 GNQTLLWSG

-1321 RLIFHK
+1321 RLIYHK

>member
-1 MRIFAQRIY
+1 
-10 NSFQMKHSI
+10 MKHSI
-19 ALYGLLSLALAMP
+19 VLYGLLSLALAMP

-241 ITANN
+241 ITADN

-310 NKNQK
+310 YKNQK

-356 ASLAQWLGVQAY
+356 ASLAQWLGVQTY

-455 MPAKPEG
+455 MPAQPEG

-481 DKTGE
+481 DTTGE

-539 DPSLLIDL
+539 DPSQLIDL

-651 SNPKATYDISLGT
+651 NNPKATYDISLGT

-682 ADMSMID
+682 ADMSTID

-705 KPTDN
+705 KPTAS

-763 PLVAVA
+763 PLVAVT

-818 QVTLTFPTRVLSAR
+818 QVTLTFPARVLSAR

-838 EQVGSATTSDN
+838 EQVGSVTTSDN

-868 AATTPTDEQTDVAV
+868 AAMTPTDEQTDVAV

-906 AYPAELVPDEVTA
+906 AYPAELVPDVVTA

-955 LAASTEPTGTVGE
+955 LAASTEATGTVGE

-980 PYYGGTLGKLDS
+980 PYYGGTLGQLDS

-1024 FLYIYRFAIT
+1024 FLYMYRFAMT
-1034 LPEGASQLKL
+1034 LPEGASQLIL

-1056 VSDTQVDDIQPL
+1056 VSDTQADDIQPL

-1078 ELGSLSDDG
+1078 ELGSLSDDA
-1087 CGEWIKP
+1087 CGEWITP
-1094 STIVASHQNNA
+1094 STIVASHQIND

-1137 SEPHEICQWMVLNA
+1137 SEPREICQWMLLNA

-1156 DFVTCACKLQR
+1156 NYVTRACKLQR
-1167 YDNGKWIDVDVISG
+1167 YDNGKWIDVDEISG

-1222 KPRKVTAIQQPTTV
+1222 KPRTVTAIQQPTTV

-1243 LLGNS
+1243 LLGSS

-1269 TLNILSYDGRIVC
+1269 ALNILSYDGRIVC

-1290 GDQTLLWSG
+1290 GNQTLLWSG

-1321 RLIFHK
+1321 RIIFHK

>member
-1 MRIFAQRIY
+1 
-10 NSFQMKHSI
+10 MKHSI

-74 NFTRLDKYPNLTFNF
+74 NFTRLDKYPNLKFNF

-297 IATPDEIFDYLDQ
+297 IATPDEIFDYLDK

-322 LPMRTHGVGSY
+322 LPMRSHGVGSY

-368 PQTAIN
+368 PQKAIN
-374 DAWVRNLWQAHHD
+374 DAWVRNLWQSHHD

-412 ANLLK
+412 GNLLK

-481 DKTGE
+481 EKTGE

-512 LTSSLQ
+512 LTSSLR
-518 MNRRSRQL
+518 MDRRSHQL

-539 DPSLLIDL
+539 DPSQLIDL

-584 AVDENVS
+584 AVNENVN

-651 SNPKATYDISLGT
+651 NNPKATYDISLGT

-682 ADMSMID
+682 ADMSTID

-705 KPTDN
+705 KPTDS

-796 KKAEETNELIV
+796 KKAEESNKLIV

-818 QVTLTFPTRVLSAR
+818 KVTLTFPTRVLSAR

-838 EQVGSATTSDN
+838 EPVGSATTSN
-849 TLTFSISK
+849 KTLTFSISK

-868 AATTPTDEQTDVAV
+868 AAKTPTDKQTDDAV

-896 KNDALKSAPY
+896 KNDALRSAPY
-906 AYPAELVPDEVTA
+906 AYPAELVPDVVTA

-926 GNRSDGQK
+926 GNRSDGQN

-980 PYYGGTLGKLDS
+980 PYYGGTLGQLDS

-1012 HHISGNSDEQYR
+1012 HHIKGNSDEQYR

-1056 VSDTQVDDIQPL
+1056 VSDTQAEDIQPL

-1094 STIVASHQNNA
+1094 SLIWASHKNND

-1156 DFVTCACKLQR
+1156 DYVTRACKLQR
-1167 YDNGKWIDVDVISG
+1167 YDNGKWIDVDVISD

-1190 VTPFTTDRVRLQM
+1190 VTPFTTNRVRLQM

-1222 KPRKVTAIQQPTTV
+1222 KPRTVTAIQQPTTV

-1290 GDQTLLWSG
+1290 GNQTLLWSG

-1321 RLIFHK
+1321 RLIYHK

>member
-1 MRIFAQRIY
+1 
-10 NSFQMKHSI
+10 MKHSI

-32 NPTSGQADQK
+32 NPTSAQADQK

-59 VKTTINEYVRNTMEQ
+59 VKTTINEYIRNTMEQ

-110 TYVQNGRWHISGCA
+110 TYVHNGRWHISGCA

-297 IATPDEIFDYLDQ
+297 IATPDEIFDYLDK

-322 LPMRTHGVGSY
+322 LPMRSHGVGSY

-368 PQTAIN
+368 PQKAIN

-412 ANLLK
+412 GNLLK

-481 DKTGE
+481 EKTGE

-512 LTSSLQ
+512 LTSSLR
-518 MNRRSRQL
+518 MDRRSHQL

-539 DPSLLIDL
+539 DPSQLIDL

-584 AVDENVS
+584 AVNENVN

-651 SNPKATYDISLGT
+651 NNPKATYDISLGT

-682 ADMSMID
+682 ADMSTID

-705 KPTDN
+705 KPTDS

-769 APKHEGALGKEVE
+769 APKHEGTLGKEVE

-796 KKAEETNELIV
+796 KKAEESNKLIV

-818 QVTLTFPTRVLSAR
+818 KVTLTFPTRVLSAR

-838 EQVGSATTSDN
+838 EPVGSATTSN
-849 TLTFSISK
+849 KTLTFSISK

-868 AATTPTDEQTDVAV
+868 AAKTPTDKQTDDAV

-906 AYPAELVPDEVTA
+906 AYPAELVPDVVTA

-926 GNRSDGQK
+926 GNRSDGQN

-980 PYYGGTLGKLDS
+980 PYYGGTLGQLDS

-1012 HHISGNSDEQYR
+1012 HHIKGNSDEQYR

-1056 VSDTQVDDIQPL
+1056 VSDTQADDIQPL

-1094 STIVASHQNNA
+1094 SLIWASHKNND

-1156 DFVTCACKLQR
+1156 DYVTRACKLQR
-1167 YDNGKWIDVDVISG
+1167 YDNGKWIDVDVISD

-1190 VTPFTTDRVRLQM
+1190 VTPFTTNRVRLQM

-1222 KPRKVTAIQQPTTV
+1222 KPRTVTAIQQPTTV
-1236 APTSAIR
+1236 APTSAIH

-1290 GDQTLLWSG
+1290 GNQTLLWSG

-1321 RLIFHK
+1321 RLIYHK

>member
-1 MRIFAQRIY
+1 
-10 NSFQMKHSI
+10 MKHSI

-32 NPTSGQADQK
+32 NPTSAQADQK

-59 VKTTINEYVRNTMEQ
+59 VKTTINEYIRNTMEQ
-74 NFTRLDKYPNLTFNF
+74 NFTRLDKYPNLKFNF

-110 TYVQNGRWHISGCA
+110 TYVHNGRWHISGCA

-297 IATPDEIFDYLDQ
+297 IATPDEIFDYLDK

-368 PQTAIN
+368 PQKAIN

-412 ANLLK
+412 GNLLK

-462 LRVFDKD
+462 LRVLDKD

-481 DKTGE
+481 EKTGE

-512 LTSSLQ
+512 LTSSLR
-518 MNRRSRQL
+518 MDRLSHQL

-539 DPSLLIDL
+539 DPSQLIDL

-584 AVDENVS
+584 AVNENVS

-651 SNPKATYDISLGT
+651 NNPKATYDISLGT

-682 ADMSMID
+682 ADMSTID

-769 APKHEGALGKEVE
+769 APKHEGTLGKEVE

-796 KKAEETNELIV
+796 KKAEESNKLIV

-818 QVTLTFPTRVLSAR
+818 KVTLTFPTRVLSAR

-838 EQVGSATTSDN
+838 EPVGSATTSN
-849 TLTFSISK
+849 KTLTFSISK

-868 AATTPTDEQTDVAV
+868 AAKTPTDKQTDDAV

-906 AYPAELVPDEVTA
+906 AYPAELVPDVVTA

-926 GNRSDGQK
+926 GNRSDGQN

-980 PYYGGTLGKLDS
+980 PYYGGTLGQLDS

-1012 HHISGNSDEQYR
+1012 HHIKGNSDEQYR

-1056 VSDTQVDDIQPL
+1056 VSDTQADDIQPL

-1094 STIVASHQNNA
+1094 SLIWASHKNND

-1156 DFVTCACKLQR
+1156 DYVTRACKLQR
-1167 YDNGKWIDVDVISG
+1167 YDNGKWIDVDVISD

-1190 VTPFTTDRVRLQM
+1190 VTPFTTNRVRLQM

-1222 KPRKVTAIQQPTTV
+1222 KPRTVTAIQQPTTV
-1236 APTSAIR
+1236 APTSAIH

-1290 GDQTLLWSG
+1290 GNQTLLWSG

-1321 RLIFHK
+1321 RLIYHK

>member
-1 MRIFAQRIY
+1 
-10 NSFQMKHSI
+10 MKHSI
-19 ALYGLLSLALAMP
+19 ALYGLLSLALAIP

-59 VKTTINEYVRNTMEQ
+59 VKTTINEYIRNTMEQ
-74 NFTRLDKYPNLTFNF
+74 NFTRLDKYPNLKFNF

-110 TYVQNGRWHISGCA
+110 TYVHNGRWHISGCA

-165 CFGFSYALPSLARH
+165 CFGFSYALPALARH

-265 GGALQDNASSSGEN
+265 GGALQDNAASSGEN

-368 PQTAIN
+368 PQKAIN

-394 PNAYLYSMND
+394 PNAYLYSMNN

-412 ANLLK
+412 GNLLK

-481 DKTGE
+481 KKTGE

-492 ATVPSLGYAVY
+492 ATVPSLGYSVY

-512 LTSSLQ
+512 LTSSLR
-518 MNRRSRQL
+518 MDRRSHQL

-539 DPSLLIDL
+539 DPSQLIDL

-584 AVDENVS
+584 AVNENVS

-651 SNPKATYDISLGT
+651 NNPKATYDISLGT

-682 ADMSMID
+682 ADMSTID

-705 KPTDN
+705 KPTDS

-818 QVTLTFPTRVLSAR
+818 KVTLTFPTRVLSAR

-838 EQVGSATTSDN
+838 EQVGSATTRN
-849 TLTFSISK
+849 KTLTFSISK

-868 AATTPTDEQTDVAV
+868 DAKTPTDKQTDDAV

-896 KNDALKSAPY
+896 KNDALRSAPY
-906 AYPAELVPDEVTA
+906 AYPAELVPDVVTA

-926 GNRSDGQK
+926 GNRSDGQN

-980 PYYGGTLGKLDS
+980 PYYGGTLGQLDS

-1056 VSDTQVDDIQPL
+1056 ISDTQADDIQPL

-1094 STIVASHQNNA
+1094 SLIWASHKNNA

-1156 DFVTCACKLQR
+1156 DYVTRACKLQR
-1167 YDNGKWIDVDVISG
+1167 YDNGKWIDVDVISD

-1190 VTPFTTDRVRLQM
+1190 VTPFTTNRVRLQM

-1222 KPRKVTAIQQPTTV
+1222 KPRTVTAIQQPTTV
-1236 APTSAIR
+1236 APTSAIH

-1321 RLIFHK
+1321 RLIYHK

>member
-1 MRIFAQRIY
+1 
-10 NSFQMKHSI
+10 MKHSI

-32 NPTSGQADQK
+32 NPTSAQADQK

-59 VKTTINEYVRNTMEQ
+59 VKTTINEYIRNTMEQ

-110 TYVQNGRWHISGCA
+110 TYVHNGRWHISGCA

-297 IATPDEIFDYLDQ
+297 IATPDEIFDYLDK

-368 PQTAIN
+368 PQKAIN
-374 DAWVRNLWQAHHD
+374 DAWVRNLWQSHHD

-412 ANLLK
+412 GNLLK

-481 DKTGE
+481 EKTGE

-512 LTSSLQ
+512 LTSSLR
-518 MNRRSRQL
+518 MDRLSHQL

-539 DPSLLIDL
+539 DPSQLIDL

-584 AVDENVS
+584 AVNENVS

-651 SNPKATYDISLGT
+651 NNPKATYDISLGT

-682 ADMSMID
+682 ADMSTID

-769 APKHEGALGKEVE
+769 APKHEGTLGKEIE

-796 KKAEETNELIV
+796 KKAEESNKLIV

-818 QVTLTFPTRVLSAR
+818 KVTLTFPTRVLSAR

-838 EQVGSATTSDN
+838 EPVGSATTSN
-849 TLTFSISK
+849 KTLTFSISK

-868 AATTPTDEQTDVAV
+868 AAKTPTDKQTDDAV

-906 AYPAELVPDEVTA
+906 AYPAELVPDVVTA

-926 GNRSDGQK
+926 GNRSDGQN

-980 PYYGGTLGKLDS
+980 PYYGGTLGQLDS

-1012 HHISGNSDEQYR
+1012 HHIKGNSDEQYR

-1056 VSDTQVDDIQPL
+1056 VSDTQADDIQPL

-1094 STIVASHQNNA
+1094 SLIWASHKNND

-1156 DFVTCACKLQR
+1156 DYVTRACKLQR
-1167 YDNGKWIDVDVISG
+1167 YDNGKWIDVDVISD

-1190 VTPFTTDRVRLQM
+1190 VTPFTTNRVRLQM

-1222 KPRKVTAIQQPTTV
+1222 KPRTVTAIQQPTTV
-1236 APTSAIR
+1236 APTSAIH

-1290 GDQTLLWSG
+1290 GNQTLLWSG

-1321 RLIFHK
+1321 RLIYHK

>member
-1 MRIFAQRIY
+1 
-10 NSFQMKHSI
+10 MKHSI

-59 VKTTINEYVRNTMEQ
+59 VKTTINEYIRNTMEQ

-165 CFGFSYALPSLARH
+165 CFGFSYALPSLAKH

-297 IATPDEIFDYLDQ
+297 IATPDEIFDYLDK

-333 TSRTMLKLWNRRNEL
+333 TSRTMLKLWNRQNEL

-368 PQTAIN
+368 PQKAIN

-481 DKTGE
+481 DRTGE

-512 LTSSLQ
+512 LTSSLE
-518 MNRRSRQL
+518 MNRHSRQL

-539 DPSLLIDL
+539 DPSQLIDL

-553 LSASQLQM
+553 LNASQLQM

-576 TDILRTPT
+576 TDIRRTPT

-651 SNPKATYDISLGT
+651 NNSKATYDISLGT

-682 ADMSMID
+682 ADMSTID

-705 KPTDN
+705 KPTDS

-818 QVTLTFPTRVLSAR
+818 KVTLTFPKRVLSAR

-838 EQVGSATTSDN
+838 EPIGSATTSN
-849 TLTFSISK
+849 KTLTFSISK
-857 YQPKTFAVTLA
+857 YQPKTFAVKLA

-906 AYPAELVPDEVTA
+906 AYPAELVPDVVTA

-980 PYYGGTLGKLDS
+980 PYYGGTLGQLDS

-1012 HHISGNSDEQYR
+1012 HHIKGNSDEQYR

-1044 PSNSS
+1044 PSNNS

-1056 VSDTQVDDIQPL
+1056 VSDTQADDIQPL
-1068 TTLQTYIDYQ
+1068 TTLQTNIDYQ

-1094 STIVASHQNNA
+1094 SYIWASHKNND

-1128 QTPYLEYRF
+1128 QTPCLEYRF

-1156 DFVTCACKLQR
+1156 DYVTRACKLQR
-1167 YDNGKWIDVDVISG
+1167 YDNGKWIDVDEISG

-1222 KPRKVTAIQQPTTV
+1222 KPRTVTAIQQPTTV

-1321 RLIFHK
+1321 RLIYHK

>member
-1 MRIFAQRIY
+1 
-10 NSFQMKHSI
+10 MKHSI
-19 ALYGLLSLALAMP
+19 ALYGLLSLALAIP

-59 VKTTINEYVRNTMEQ
+59 VKTTINEYIRNTMEQ
-74 NFTRLDKYPNLTFNF
+74 NFTRLDKYPNLKLNF

-110 TYVQNGRWHISGCA
+110 TYVHNGRWHISGCA

-265 GGALQDNASSSGEN
+265 GGSLQDNASSSGEN

-322 LPMRTHGVGSY
+322 LPMRSHGVGSY

-368 PQTAIN
+368 PQKAIN

-412 ANLLK
+412 GNLLK

-481 DKTGE
+481 DRTGE

-503 DVRFGEASQ
+503 DVRFGEVSQ
-512 LTSSLQ
+512 LTSSLE
-518 MNRRSRQL
+518 MDRRSRQL

-651 SNPKATYDISLGT
+651 NNPKATYDISLGT

-682 ADMSMID
+682 ADMSTID

-705 KPTDN
+705 KPTDS

-818 QVTLTFPTRVLSAR
+818 KVTLTFPKRVVTAR

-838 EQVGSATTSDN
+838 ETVGSATTSHN

-857 YQPKTFAVTLA
+857 YQPKTFAVRLA
-868 AATTPTDEQTDVAV
+868 PAKTPTDEQTDDPV

-896 KNDALKSAPY
+896 KNDALAKVPY
-906 AYPAELVPDEVTA
+906 AYPAELVPDVVTA
-919 DGISFVM
+919 DGIKFVM
-926 GNRSDGQK
+926 GNRSDGQN
-934 NAVRCSGQTIDLPAA
+934 NAVQCNEQTIDLPAA

-955 LAASTEPTGTVGE
+955 LAASTEPTGTIGE

-980 PYYGGTLGKLDS
+980 PYYGGTLGQLDS

-1044 PSNSS
+1044 PYNSN

-1056 VSDTQVDDIQPL
+1056 VSDTQADDIQPL
-1068 TTLQTYIDYQ
+1068 TTLQTNIDYQ
-1078 ELGSLSDDG
+1078 ELGSLSDDA

-1094 STIVASHQNNA
+1094 SYIRASRQNNA

-1128 QTPYLEYRF
+1128 QTPYLEYSF

-1156 DFVTCACKLQR
+1156 DYVTRACKLQR
-1167 YDNGKWIDVDVISG
+1167 YDNGKWIDVDEISD

-1190 VTPFTTDRVRLQM
+1190 VTPFTTNRVRLQM

-1222 KPRKVTAIQQPTTV
+1222 KPRTVTAIQQPTTV
-1236 APTSAIR
+1236 APTSVIR

-1321 RLIFHK
+1321 RLIYHK